1 MKIYFNADEIFEMAE
16 EIERQGTKFYAKAA
30 SLFKEPDIRQMLSG
44 LSAMEIGHEKTFAS
58 IRAKIPSDTYK
69 GSDPDE
75 LAAAYIRTF
84 TEGKVFNAK
93 KDLSATLTDKTTLK
107 NILNMAI
114 DSEKNSIVFY
124 TGIKRAVP
132 EALGKDIL
140 DQIIT
145 EEMKH
150 IVMLADKLST
160 L

>member
-1 MKIYFNADEIFEMAE
+1 
-16 EIERQGTKFYAKAA
+16 
-30 SLFKEPDIRQMLSG
+30 
-44 LSAMEIGHEKTFAS
+44 
-58 IRAKIPSDTYK
+58 
-69 GSDPDE
+69 
-75 LAAAYIRTF
+75 
-84 TEGKVFNAK
+84 
-93 KDLSATLTDKTTLK
+93 
-107 NILNMAI
+107 MAI
-114 DSEKNSIVFY
+114 DAEKNSIVFY